1 MNSNEIIRNI
11 IVSVVGGLVILS
23 LFIFEIFSCGL
34 DIDFY
39 QIIIM
44 GFGFIIFS
52 LLLIS
57 SLKERKKN
65 KKILQELD
73 VELKSDN

>member
-1 MNSNEIIRNI
+1 M
-11 IVSVVGGLVILS
+11 SVVGVLVILS

-39 QIIIM
+39 QTIIM
-44 GFGFIIFS
+44 EFGFIIFS
-52 LLLIS
+52 LLLIA

-65 KKILQELD
+65 KKLLQELD

>member
-1 MNSNEIIRNI
+1 
-11 IVSVVGGLVILS
+11 
-23 LFIFEIFSCGL
+23 
-34 DIDFY
+34 
-39 QIIIM
+39 M

-52 LLLIS
+52 LLLIA

-65 KKILQELD
+65 KKLLQELD